1 MLRNRISPFDFESPF
16 ENHITN
22 LFLYHHLIITI
33 WDITI
38 WPPDHAALIHEK
50 YTPWMYRVCTTDPT
64 VQCHE
69 HPQMNEIT
77 FCFTELFIG
86 SNMLRFAVKMLR
98 YSRNH
103 TGTRLVPVWY
113 VWKWIEGWRA
123 VCFLKER
130 PAHLSIIELGIGDHL
145 FLRAYS
151 SSFWISL
158 YLGSI
163 VSDSSWTWT
172 ASVYVGGLSFW
183 PSISTK
189 IKFRKTNIS
198 KPIILGWK

>member
-1 MLRNRISPFDFESPF
+1 LAHPCQDWAQLLKYIAQCSVA
-16 ENHITN
+16 
-22 LFLYHHLIITI
+22 
-33 WDITI
+33 
-38 WPPDHAALIHEK
+38 HAALIHEQ
-50 YTPWMYRVCTTDPT
+50 YSPWEYSAMN
-64 VQCHE
+64 
-69 HPQMNEIT
+69 HPQINEIT

-130 PAHLSIIELGIGDHL
+130 PAHLSIIELGIGDPL
-145 FLRAYS
+145 FLKAYS

-189 IKFRKTNIS
+189 IEFRKNNIS
-198 KPIILGWK
+198 KPIILGWKWHWKALHVGTILKNFPRNNFRGLS

>member
-1 MLRNRISPFDFESPF
+1 
-16 ENHITN
+16 
-22 LFLYHHLIITI
+22 
-33 WDITI
+33 
-38 WPPDHAALIHEK
+38 
-50 YTPWMYRVCTTDPT
+50 
-64 VQCHE
+64 
-69 HPQMNEIT
+69 
-77 FCFTELFIG
+77 
-86 SNMLRFAVKMLR
+86 MLRFAVKMLR

-145 FLRAYS
+145 FLKAYS

-189 IKFRKTNIS
+189 IEFRKNNIS
-198 KPIILGWK
+198 KPIILGWKWHWKVPHVGTIMKRLPRSDFRYDARETKLVSPTTLLTSFRGLS